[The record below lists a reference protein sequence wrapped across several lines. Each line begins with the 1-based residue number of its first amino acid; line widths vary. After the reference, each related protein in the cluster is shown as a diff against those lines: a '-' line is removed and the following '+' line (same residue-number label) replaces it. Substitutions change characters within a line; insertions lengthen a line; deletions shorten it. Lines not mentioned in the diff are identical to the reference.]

1 MDWDKIRIFFTV
13 AEAGSFT
20 RAGEDLGLSQSAVSR
35 QISALERELR
45 APLFHRH
52 ARGLLLTEQGDLLFR
67 AARDMKMRLETT
79 RARLAETAERPSGD
93 LKVTTT
99 VGLGSLWLTQRL
111 PEFFDL
117 YPEIRV
123 ELILSNEELDLAMR
137 EADVAIRLRQP
148 TQPDLI
154 QRRLFTVHFHI
165 YASTGYIKQFG
176 EPKSLSDLDDHRLL
190 AFGWRPPSYL
200 LAVTGL
206 SDRAAGRANP
216 PRLHSDDQQHLSAE
230 GGGRERP
237 ASPCADYCADFQ
249 NQLVSGAA
257 QVEMPSLDSQ
267 LVYRGDATSRSF
279 QGVSFTSCLRRG
291 AALRPTGK
299 TSRRRFCNPNGLSL
313 QSRGRLRECSSSYAL
328 HRQGSHRVLHCKEAS
343 CGAYQQRE
351 GDGAARPPRRASIS
365 AVPLGGFQ
373 HSQSKLDKLSRP
385 LPDRK
390 RAFFFHGDEPHGC
403 CFATHTSHETAAPL
417 SCPRTAEATHSP

>member
-1 MDWDKIRIFFTV
+1 MDWDKVRIFFTV

-20 RAGEDLGLSQSAVSR
+20 RAGDDLGLSQSAVSR

-52 ARGLLLTEQGDLLFR
+52 ARGLLLTEQGELLFR

-123 ELILSNEELDLAMR
+123 ELILSNEELDLGMR

-165 YASTGYIKQFG
+165 YASAEYIKQFG
-176 EPKSLSDLDDHRLL
+176 EPKTLADLDTHRLL
-190 AFGWRPPSYL
+190 AFGGDQPSYL
-200 LAVTGL
+200 LAVHWL
-206 SDRAAGRANP
+206 STAGRDVRNP
-216 PRLHSDDQQHLSAE
+216 RTYQCVINNISGLKTAVESGAGIAVLPDYVTDQ
-230 GGGRERP
+230 
-237 ASPCADYCADFQ
+237 
-249 NQLVSGAA
+249 NTQLV
-257 QVEMPSLDSQ
+257 QILRDVEMPSLDSY
-267 LVYRGDATSRSF
+267 LVYAEEMRQVARVQVFRDF
-279 QGVSFTSCLRRG
+279 LVSK
-291 AALRPTGK
+291 A
-299 TSRRRFCNPNGLSL
+299 
-313 QSRGRLRECSSSYAL
+313 
-328 HRQGSHRVLHCKEAS
+328 
-343 CGAYQQRE
+343 QRW
-351 GDGAARPPRRASIS
+351 
-365 AVPLGGFQ
+365 
-373 HSQSKLDKLSRP
+373 
-385 LPDRK
+385 
-390 RAFFFHGDEPHGC
+390 
-403 CFATHTSHETAAPL
+403 TY
-417 SCPRTAEATHSP
+417 